1 MILLSI
7 PMGSITPQQL
17 TAAAH
22 ARLPHANPLS
32 VEQMNRL
39 VSLALASR
47 PRTAL
52 EIGCGPGTFSI
63 ALAEQ
68 GHLDV
73 TAIDINPTFLD
84 RARHAAAQRVLMGTV
99 SFEQR
104 PASDYRGPE
113 VDLVVCIGSS
123 QALGTPRAAIG
134 RAASLLRPGG
144 TLVFADLIWSS
155 PPPSEFLEF
164 LGCTDDL
171 YWTTETS
178 TAVFARANLG
188 VVAELQAS
196 RASWREYE
204 QAVRQGRLAL
214 ADSLPSEQA
223 QTVRSKAETWFQAY
237 EQYGQHCLGF
247 AACVARLHEGP
258 KAPEPPVTTAAEQP
272 ARNPSRCNS
281 A

>member
-1 MILLSI
+1 MNSL
-7 PMGSITPQQL
+7 TPQQL

-22 ARLPHANPLS
+22 AVLPHANPLS

-39 VSLALASR
+39 VSLALYSR

-68 GHLDV
+68 SDLDV
-73 TAIDINPTFLD
+73 TAIDINPYFLD
-84 RARHAAAQRVLMGTV
+84 RARLAAAQRALIGTV
-99 SFEQR
+99 TFEQR
-104 PASDYRGPE
+104 SASDYEGPE

-123 QALGTPRAAIG
+123 QALGTPCEAVS
-134 RAASLLRPGG
+134 RAASLLRPDG

-155 PPPSEFLEF
+155 PPPDRFLEF
-164 LGCTDDL
+164 LGYTEDL

-178 TAVFARANLG
+178 TAIFAQANLK
-188 VVAELQAS
+188 VTAEFQAS
-196 RASWREYE
+196 RVSWQEYE

-223 QTVRSKAETWFQAY
+223 QPVRSRAETWFQAY

-247 AACVARLHEGP
+247 AAYVASLHEGY
-258 KAPEPPVTTAAEQP
+258 KAPEPSVTLAAEQP
-272 ARNPSRCNS
+272 ARLPP